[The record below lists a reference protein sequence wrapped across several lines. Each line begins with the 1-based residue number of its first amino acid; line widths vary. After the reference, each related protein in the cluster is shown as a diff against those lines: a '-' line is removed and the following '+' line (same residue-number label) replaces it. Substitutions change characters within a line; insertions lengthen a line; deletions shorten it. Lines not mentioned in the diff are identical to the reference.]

1 MKQDEVRKQ
10 SLTYFV
16 NYFYPVEDEM
26 NFPNVLRSYTENVK
40 GILIDTNTF
49 DATFFPDGA
58 VSYAISCEFSYIT
71 IEIFGVYKGTKILTL
86 EEAKEMLPDENSS
99 FPKLTEEVVKNG
111 KTAEELMGKC
121 LRDENL
127 QDKFKEV
134 IKKFEEENSIKL
146 FLNSEN
152 ENVTISVQ
160 SNGFHPEGMVLLPGV
175 KVPQYIF
182 DNDFVILNDTT

>member
-71 IEIFGVYKGTKILTL
+71 IEIFGVYKGTKILLATENDSYIFIIQYNITKKQITNLNYMTL
-86 EEAKEMLPDENSS
+86 ID
-99 FPKLTEEVVKNG
+99 
-111 KTAEELMGKC
+111 
-121 LRDENL
+121 D
-127 QDKFKEV
+127 
-134 IKKFEEENSIKL
+134 
-146 FLNSEN
+146 SEN
-152 ENVTISVQ
+152 EINV
-160 SNGFHPEGMVLLPGV
+160 N
-175 KVPQYIF
+175 K
-182 DNDFVILNDTT
+182 